1 MISQCLRSFKHGVVP
16 NLLKGR
22 VFLTKRNFLTALLA
36 FSVGMMLLFESAE
49 IGEGIRKGLYLCSFS
64 VVPALFPFMALSV
77 FICKSSA
84 ADFFNVLFK
93 PVLRFLKIP
102 QNCGGILL
110 SAIIGGY
117 PAAAKC
123 INDLVMCGGLDRKS
137 AARLL
142 CFCVNAGPSF
152 LIGAVGIGVFGSIKI
167 GFLLFSAQFL
177 SAAIIAVFLSFFS
190 EKTKENKLFAATERS
205 SNASCVIESVV
216 SAAESCFRMCAF
228 IILACGT
235 LELVFEGQIF
245 SAVSNIPAAKA
256 FLTGFFEVTAGCLAC
271 GEINGFWAV
280 ASAGAIASFSG
291 ISVILQISALTDR
304 SGISLVPFLI
314 SRLFHS
320 VITFCMLWFFLL
332 FSGETAFAFS
342 VKGGSYEAVLSAS
355 APAFVSLLCMAALF
369 LLSLVP
375 PKSEKELAFSRIW
388 NIIASK
394 PKNT

>member
-64 VVPALFPFMALSV
+64 VIPALFPFMALSV

-84 ADFFNVLFK
+84 ADFFDVLFK

-123 INDLVMCGGLDRKS
+123 INDLVICGGLDRKS

-167 GFLLFSAQFL
+167 GFLLFAWVARLVESFQWHKTQEEGRAW
-177 SAAIIAVFLSFFS
+177 VF
-190 EKTKENKLFAATERS
+190 
-205 SNASCVIESVV
+205 CIP
-216 SAAESCFRMCAF
+216 
-228 IILACGT
+228 
-235 LELVFEGQIF
+235 
-245 SAVSNIPAAKA
+245 SAVWAGLAVLAAGLA
-256 FLTGFFEVTAGCLAC
+256 DTWFSSGFPLTALPVCA
-271 GEINGFWAV
+271 
-280 ASAGAIASFSG
+280 ASAMTLAAASF
-291 ISVILQISALTDR
+291 
-304 SGISLVPFLI
+304 
-314 SRLFHS
+314 
-320 VITFCMLWFFLL
+320 
-332 FSGETAFAFS
+332 
-342 VKGGSYEAVLSAS
+342 
-355 APAFVSLLCMAALF
+355 
-369 LLSLVP
+369 
-375 PKSEKELAFSRIW
+375 PKMKRKRAKEMRD
-388 NIIASK
+388 
-394 PKNT
+394 